1 MYPDTRQWYQAVFSF
16 IFRGALQDLV
26 LERSGRVEFRVSRV
40 YSNSL
45 LKPSST
51 NLQAPDDGSLEH
63 FVSRPLAVSP
73 GGVAEGGY
81 RSIYNTTTSRDG
93 RRANR
98 YRVTPPLAHT

>member
-1 MYPDTRQWYQAVFSF
+1 MFSF

-51 NLQAPDDGSLEH
+51 NLQAPDGSLH
-63 FVSRPLAVSP
+63 FVLALAPAAGQRPP
-73 GGVAEGGY
+73 GGVAEGADIVEY
-81 RSIYNTTTSRDG
+81 
-93 RRANR
+93 
-98 YRVTPPLAHT
+98 L